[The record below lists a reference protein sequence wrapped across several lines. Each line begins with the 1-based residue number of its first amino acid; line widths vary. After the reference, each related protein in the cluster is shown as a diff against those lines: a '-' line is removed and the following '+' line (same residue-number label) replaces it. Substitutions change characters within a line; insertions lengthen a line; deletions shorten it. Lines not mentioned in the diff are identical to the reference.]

1 MKPQINPP
9 EPRYVTVACEHC
21 DNGIEFDAYQ
31 LEGDKTRIVECPHCH
46 LETTVFDPEPEA
58 PIISPEQPANES
70 QDEVALALP
79 PLNLAPPEKL
89 DASRAYVADI
99 EELSAITRHF
109 ADVLGLEIDA
119 GAIEQIAHSADGVPI
134 EVLNRLRR
142 VQDYA
147 RAKGNDKKITV
158 DIAEEVLKTLPKLG
172 KTSETNA
179 SANNKA
185 VEIQP
190 GRKEIPPH
198 EAFDRLLKA
207 AAQGQAR
214 AEYSLG
220 LAYFKGLG
228 VSENHAEAVKW
239 WHKAAE
245 QGHATAQINLSKVY
259 ETGDGITQ
267 DFVAAYKWAK
277 LAAAQGREEA
287 HKICEELVLK
297 MNPEQIGAV
306 EPKDQILWKRERL
319 MPKQFSDFIGQNRAK
334 ARLELAVA
342 AAKSGGEAL
351 SHVLLIG
358 SPGLGTATL
367 AHIVAKA
374 MGVNLK
380 STCGYAIQKAG
391 NLAGLFTEYKAGDVL
406 FIDGIHLLRM
416 DLAKYLYPAMKDFK
430 LDLNIDEG
438 PNARSVRQNLPRF
451 TLIGTMPP
459 KGRLPS
465 AFLSCFSIVE
475 NMDAYSVEEL
485 TAIACRFARLLQ
497 FEIDGGV
504 ADQIAR
510 SADGTPLDV
519 LRRLRHI
526 QDFARVKGSS
536 KTITADIT
544 AQALKML
551 IPTDDT
557 RETNESPY
565 VIPFEVRIKVW
576 RRDNGKCV
584 RCGTRQ
590 KLEFDHIIPVSK
602 GGSNTARNIELLCEN
617 CNRLKSDTIQ

>member
-1 MKPQINPP
+1 MVCRVAAGRGKERRPAARSQTMKPPINPP

-21 DNGIEFDAYQ
+21 DGGIEFDAYQ

-46 LETTVFDPEPEA
+46 LETTVFDPEPET

-79 PLNLAPPEKL
+79 PLNLPPPEKL

-99 EELSAITRHF
+99 
-109 ADVLGLEIDA
+109 
-119 GAIEQIAHSADGVPI
+119 
-134 EVLNRLRR
+134 
-142 VQDYA
+142 
-147 RAKGNDKKITV
+147 
-158 DIAEEVLKTLPKLG
+158 AEEAPKTLPKPG
-172 KTSETNA
+172 KTGETNA

-185 VEIQP
+185 AEIQP

-198 EAFDRLLKA
+198 EAFDQLLKA
-207 AAQGQAR
+207 AARGQAQ

-245 QGHATAQINLSKVY
+245 QGHAAAQINLSKIY
-259 ETGDGITQ
+259 ETGDGAAQ

-287 HKICEELVLK
+287 HKKCEELVLK

-306 EPKDQILWKRERL
+306 EPKEQILWKRERL
-319 MPKQFSDFIGQNRAK
+319 MPKQFSDFIGQKRAR

-342 AAKSGGEAL
+342 AAKSRGEAL
-351 SHVLLIG
+351 GHVLLIG

-367 AHIVAKA
+367 AHIVAQTLGA
-374 MGVNLK
+374 NFK

-391 NLAGLFTEYKAGDVL
+391 GLADLLTGHKAGDVL

-451 TLIGTMPP
+451 TLIGTMPR
-459 KGRLPS
+459 KGRLPP
-465 AFLSCFSIVE
+465 AFLSCFSIIE
-475 NMDAYSVEEL
+475 NMDPYNIEEL
-485 TAIACRFARLLQ
+485 TAIACRFARLLE
-497 FEIDGGV
+497 FETDGGA

-519 LRRLRHI
+519 LRRLRHV
-526 QDFARVKGSS
+526 QDFACVKGSS
-536 KTITADIT
+536 KIITADIT
-544 AQALKML
+544 AEALKML
-551 IPTDDT
+551 IPTDDK

-565 VIPFEVRIKVW
+565 AIPFEVRIKVW

-584 RCGTRQ
+584 KCGTRQ
-590 KLEFDHIIPVSK
+590 NLEFDHIIPVSK
-602 GGSNTARNIELLCEN
+602 GGSNTARNVELLCED
-617 CNRLKSDTIQ
+617 CNRLKSDSIQ